1 MTLEFNITKHA
12 RVPKNRNKKR
22 QIVGRFSAFY
32 NLLEV
37 NGFY

>member
-1 MTLEFNITKHA
+1 MTLEFNITKHTQ
-12 RVPKNRNKKR
+12 VPRNGDKRR